1 MLPLARFEGALP
13 PADGLESAHHLFAI
27 VLDEGADRDAFR
39 AVLAERG
46 VQTSVHYP
54 PVHGFSIYAD
64 GAPELP
70 LTESYGMRA
79 VTLPL
84 FAHMTSDQQDLV
96 VESVRTALGAAAVRA

>member
-1 MLPLARFEGALP
+1 
-13 PADGLESAHHLFAI
+13 

-39 AVLAERG
+39 ALLAEQG

-64 GAPELP
+64 DAPELP
-70 LTESYGMRA
+70 LTEAYGMRA

-84 FAHMTSDQQDLV
+84 FAHMTRDQQDLV
-96 VESVRTALGAAAVRA
+96 VEAVVAALAGVAA